1 VFLGDVITVV
11 DKTITIGI
19 RIVEVFRSNVID
31 IFTIPSTM
39 TNITFIWVETVEV
52 FRFWTVLGSPFIF
65 THDNTVVNF
74 TSVKLTVIISITVF

>member
-52 FRFWTVLGSPFIF
+52 FRFWAVLGSPFIF